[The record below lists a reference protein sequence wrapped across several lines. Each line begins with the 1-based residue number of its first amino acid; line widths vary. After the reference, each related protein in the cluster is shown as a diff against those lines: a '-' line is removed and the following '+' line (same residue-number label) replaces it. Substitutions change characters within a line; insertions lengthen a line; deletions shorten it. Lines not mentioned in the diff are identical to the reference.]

1 MRADAL
7 LLEGLLRE
15 YKEAPSTNLTRD
27 AKIEQLTAEVAA
39 LKLEVQ
45 TLKKQ
50 KLDGNAM
57 CLYNVPI
64 SYCRCEN
71 GRSKLDNR
79 GKMGYST
86 SVEWM

>member
-15 YKEAPSTNLTRD
+15 YKEAHLTNLTRD
-27 AKIEQLTAEVAA
+27 AKIEQLAAEIAA

-50 KLDGNAM
+50 
-57 CLYNVPI
+57 
-64 SYCRCEN
+64 
-71 GRSKLDNR
+71 
-79 GKMGYST
+79 
-86 SVEWM
+86 